1 MSYYIGTGPTD
12 VINSFIKRYF
22 YGIRRND
29 DGELFLVSSNQLKG
43 GEDALTINE
52 LGDAAQNY
60 PDFEEGIDFLDGINE
75 THDIVYENLRYQQFR
90 WDDRGLLYYVDD
102 DGYLVLRVS
111 EKYTYPENISSPGY

>member
-29 DGELFLVSSNQLKG
+29 DGELFLVSSDQLKG

-75 THDIVYENLRYQQFR
+75 TLI
-90 WDDRGLLYYVDD
+90 LYM
-102 DGYLVLRVS
+102 
-111 EKYTYPENISSPGY
+111 KT